1 MTHDF
6 ANQHTTLESFF
17 FEEIERAQS
26 ERPRRLS
33 TDVEAYIVGLLARY
47 ATRTH
52 AAGRTSRA
60 LALDYLEAR
69 DQQGSRRAKAL
80 RRVGDRALYISG
92 VVPRSMT
99 RSPVGVRYV
108 KGIGTAAYRAV
119 TDAPTGGHLDVLRRI
134 AANFDEVAE
143 VIGDVANPT
152 GNSAANDGGL
162 LEIYERWRRE
172 GNDADLRRLVAAGVL
187 IDPDRSD
194 VVQ

>member
-1 MTHDF
+1 MNHEL
-6 ANQHTTLESFF
+6 ASQHTTLESFF
-17 FEEIERAQS
+17 FEEMERAQS

-33 TDVEAYIVGLLARY
+33 TDVEAYVVGLLARY

-69 DQQGSRRAKAL
+69 DQQGSGRAKAL

-92 VVPRSMT
+92 VVPLSMS
-99 RSPVGVRYV
+99 RSPVGVGYV

-119 TDAPTGGHLDVLRRI
+119 TDGPTGGRLDVLRHI

-143 VIGDVANPT
+143 VIGDVANRAGT
-152 GNSAANDGGL
+152 AAANDGGL

-172 GNDADLRRLVAAGVL
+172 GCPADLRRLVAAGVL

-194 VVQ
+194 VLQ